1 MGRQKLSEAEK
12 EAQRKKKEIRKK
24 ELRAQMEAD
33 RQEARASRAGESM
46 FAWACR
52 TFRVVT
58 VGTTLILGGMEARR
72 CMAEGVENIA
82 ERVSFVALGAWMVF
96 GLVWAGAALLEALS
110 LRKKGVE
117 NARAFRA
124 YRNNIVAYLMGL
136 LVLLFVRQLL

>member
-24 ELRAQMEAD
+24 ELRAQMETD

-72 CMAEGVENIA
+72 CMAEGV
-82 ERVSFVALGAWMVF
+82 
-96 GLVWAGAALLEALS
+96 
-110 LRKKGVE
+110 
-117 NARAFRA
+117 
-124 YRNNIVAYLMGL
+124 
-136 LVLLFVRQLL
+136 